1 MTTVFLSGSR
11 RLSCLS
17 DSIRSRLDN
26 MVTSDLSI
34 IVGDAN
40 GADKAMQ
47 GYLAENSYRNVT
59 VFCAGEHC
67 RNNVGNWP
75 TQNVVVDSKLS
86 GREFYAQKDK
96 EMARLADFG
105 FVLWDGKSS
114 GSIANILELLKF
126 EKKAVVY
133 FGPEKQFCN
142 VNRLE
147 AINALLDKCDAKAFD
162 VISKKLRLAKSLRE
176 MQDNK
181 QATLTFF

>member
-11 RLSCLS
+11 RLSCLN
-17 DSIRSRLDN
+17 DSIRNRLDN
-26 MVTSDLSI
+26 MVGSGLSI

-47 GYLAENSYRNVT
+47 GYLAENSYRDVT

-86 GREFYAQKDK
+86 GREFYTQKDK
-96 EMARLADFG
+96 EMAQQADLG
-105 FVLWDGKSS
+105 FVLWDGKST

-126 EKKAVVY
+126 KKKAVVY
-133 FGPEKQFCN
+133 FGPEKQFYN

-162 VISKKLRLAKSLRE
+162 VISKKLRLEKSPRE
-176 MQDNK
+176 MQDSK
-181 QATLTFF
+181 QAPLAFS